1 MRLQGNLR
9 LQGKT
14 AMVTGAGRGIGAAIA
29 EALAAEGAAVAVC
42 DLDAA
47 AAAKTAAGLAERHGV
62 RAVGVA
68 VDIADSAAVRAA
80 VSRVRSDLGPPDI
93 LVNNAGIDVIELF
106 VDSAEET
113 WDKIIAVNLRGTI
126 AVTRAVLDGMI
137 ERGSG
142 RIIHIASDAGR
153 VGSSGEAVYSATKGG
168 VIAFGKALAREVAQH
183 GITVN
188 SVCPGPTDTAL
199 LDQVAAYSQKL
210 RDGLARAIP
219 LRRVGQPD
227 DIAPAVAFLASDQAA
242 YITGQTLSVSGGLT
256 MA

>member
-1 MRLQGNLR
+1 M
-9 LQGKT
+9 
-14 AMVTGAGRGIGAAIA
+14 
-29 EALAAEGAAVAVC
+29 
-42 DLDAA
+42 
-47 AAAKTAAGLAERHGV
+47 

-80 VSRVRSDLGPPDI
+80 VSRVRSELGPPDI

-126 AVTRAVLDGMI
+126 TVTRAVLNGMI
-137 ERGSG
+137 ERGGG

-219 LRRVGQPD
+219 LRRVGQPG
-227 DIAPAVAFLASDQAA
+227 DIIELANWSHVDLDAGSPDNVRANKRGFRAHVRLVEMVAAGQAA
-242 YITGQTLSVSGGLT
+242 EAEALWRLHLQEAENYLLLNKSMTTVLDLLG
-256 MA
+256 

>member
-1 MRLQGNLR
+1 MR

-29 EALAAEGAAVAVC
+29 EALAAEGAAVAAC
-42 DLDAA
+42 DLDGAA
-47 AAAKTAAGLAERHGV
+47 AATTAAGLAKRHGA
-62 RAVGVA
+62 RAVGA
-68 VDIADSAAVRAA
+68 EVDIADSAAVRAV
-80 VSRVRSDLGPPDI
+80 VSRVRSELGPPDI

-113 WDKIIAVNLRGTI
+113 WDKIIAVNLRGTMT
-126 AVTRAVLDGMI
+126 VTRAVLDRMI

-142 RIIHIASDAGR
+142 RIIN

-168 VIAFGKALAREVAQH
+168 IIAFGKALAREVARH

-219 LRRVGQPD
+219 LRRVGQPA

>member
-1 MRLQGNLR
+1 
-9 LQGKT
+9 
-14 AMVTGAGRGIGAAIA
+14 MVTGAGRGIGEAIA

-42 DLDAA
+42 DLDGT
-47 AAAKTAAGLAERHGV
+47 AAAKAAAGIAERHGAH
-62 RAVGVA
+62 AVGA
-68 VDIADSAAVRAA
+68 EVDIADSAAVRAA
-80 VSRVRSDLGPPDI
+80 VRQVALALGPPDI

-106 VDSAEET
+106 ADSAEAT

-126 AVTRAVLDGMI
+126 TVTRAVLDGMI

-153 VGSSGEAVYSATKGG
+153 VGSSGEVVYSATKGG
-168 VIAFGKALAREVAQH
+168 VIAFGKALAREVARH

-219 LRRVGQPD
+219 LGRVARPA
-227 DIAPAVAFLASDQAA
+227 DIAGAVAFLASDEAA

>member
-1 MRLQGNLR
+1 VRLDGR
-9 LQGKT
+9 T
-14 AMVTGAGRGIGAAIA
+14 AMVTGAGRGIGEAIA
-29 EALAAEGAAVAVC
+29 DALAADGAAVAVC
-42 DLDAA
+42 DLDGES
-47 AAAKTAAGLAERHGV
+47 AAKTAAGLAERHGG
-62 RAVGVA
+62 RTAGVP

-80 VSRVRSDLGPPDI
+80 VRRAESELGPVDI
-93 LVNNAGIDVIELF
+93 LVNNAGVDVIELF

-113 WDKIIAVNLRGTI
+113 WDRIIAVNLRGTI
-126 AVTRAVLDGMI
+126 TVTRAVLDGMI
-137 ERGSG
+137 ERGTG

-153 VGSSGEAVYSATKGG
+153 VGSSGEVVYSATKGG
-168 VIAFGKALAREVAQH
+168 IIAFGKALAREVAQH

-199 LDQVAAYSQKL
+199 LGQVAAYSQKL

-219 LRRVGQPD
+219 LRRVGEPAD
-227 DIAPAVAFLASDQAA
+227 VAGAVAFLASAEAA

>member
-1 MRLQGNLR
+1 VR

-14 AMVTGAGRGIGAAIA
+14 AMVTGAGRGIGEAIA
-29 EALAAEGAAVAVC
+29 DALAAEGAAVAAC
-42 DLDAA
+42 GLDGA
-47 AAAKTAAGLAERHGV
+47 
-62 RAVGVA
+62 
-68 VDIADSAAVRAA
+68 SVRAA
-80 VSRVRSDLGPPDI
+80 VGLATSELGPIDI
-93 LVNNAGIDVIELF
+93 LVNNAGIDVVELF

-113 WDKIIAVNLRGTI
+113 WDRIIAVNLRGTI
-126 AVTRAVLDGMI
+126 TVTRAVLDGMI
-137 ERGSG
+137 ERGGG

-153 VGSSGEAVYSATKGG
+153 VGSSGEVVYSATKGG
-168 VIAFGKALAREVAQH
+168 IIAFGKALAREVARH

-210 RDGLARAIP
+210 VDGLARAIP
-219 LRRVGQPD
+219 LRRIGQPA
-227 DIAPAVAFLASDQAA
+227 DIAGTVAFLASDQAA